1 MSDLKETGKGTKP
14 ADQAAK
20 TREQRKSRDPKKTDL
35 VDRMIKDFEKSL
47 KKGEVKLTVGDFV
60 RLVQLRQGL
69 HEEEP
74 KEIRVTWVEPP
85 EKESA
90 NET

>member
-1 MSDLKETGKGTKP
+1 MSDLKETGKETKP
-14 ADQAAK
+14 AGQAAK
-20 TREQRKSRDPKKTDL
+20 SREQGKSRGSTKTDL
-35 VDRMIKDFEKSL
+35 VDRMIEDFEKRL
-47 KKGEVKLTVGDFV
+47 DKGEVKLTVGDFV
-60 RLVQLRQGL
+60 RLIQLRQDI

-85 EKESA
+85 EKESV

>member
-1 MSDLKETGKGTKP
+1 MSDLKETGRGTKP
-14 ADQAAK
+14 AGQAA
-20 TREQRKSRDPKKTDL
+20 RSRDQGKSRGSTKTDL

-47 KKGEVKLTVGDFV
+47 KKGEIKLTVGDFV